1 VDYQPIKSLYLLS
14 LILVIASAGFSFLLN
29 KLMYKYARNIGAQ
42 YKDENIVRWAATTKP
57 TVGGFSFYLTFVVA
71 GLVYWF
77 TQPHIPGIGI
87 EFWVT
92 MAVVTLGFLVGLH
105 DDVYETKPLIKFLG
119 QVSCALI
126 LIGFDFGIK
135 LFDFW
140 PVDHFLT
147 IFWVVGIMN
156 SINLLDNMDGVTG
169 TISLTIVVVTLLRIV
184 LLDGDAAMNPY
195 LFTLLASAGAFV
207 GFLFLNL
214 KPSKIYMGDTGSQ
227 FLGALLALIGI
238 KFFWNFEVDGKGV
251 FWPTRAI
258 VPIMLFLVPIMD
270 TTFVTVARIMR
281 GQSPFVGGKDHL
293 THHMTY
299 LGVAD
304 KFVPFLLGLVSLFS
318 GLLAVFGLRYLLTW
332 SVAQTAIFV
341 GYILVVFVIFFRLY
355 KKGERIGLAKQRFS
369 KTFER
374 AYKERADREMLPEE
388 ARQHS

>member
-1 VDYQPIKSLYLLS
+1 
-14 LILVIASAGFSFLLN
+14 
-29 KLMYKYARNIGAQ
+29 MYKYARNIGAQ

-57 TVGGFSFYLTFVVA
+57 TVGGFSFYVTFVVS

-77 TQPHIPGIGI
+77 TQQHVAGVSV

-92 MAVVTLGFLVGLH
+92 MGVVTLGFLVGLH

-126 LIGFDFGIK
+126 LIGFDLGINLFG
-135 LFDFW
+135 FW

-169 TISLTIVVVTLLRIV
+169 TISLTIVMVTVLRIV
-184 LLDGDAAMNPY
+184 LLDSNAAMNPY

-227 FLGALLALIGI
+227 FLGALLAVIGI
-238 KFFWNFEVDGKGV
+238 KFFWNFEIDGRGV
-251 FWPTRAI
+251 YWPTRVI

-304 KFVPFLLGLVSLFS
+304 KFVPFVLGLVSLVS

-332 SVAQTAIFV
+332 SVVQTVIFV
-341 GYILVVFVIFFRLY
+341 AYILVVFFIFFRLY
-355 KKGERIGLAKQRFS
+355 KKGERIGLANQRFAR
-369 KTFER
+369 TFER
-374 AYKERADREMLPEE
+374 AYKERQEREFEPEE
-388 ARQHS
+388 AQQHS

>member
-1 VDYQPIKSLYLLS
+1 
-14 LILVIASAGFSFLLN
+14 
-29 KLMYKYARNIGAQ
+29 MYKYSRNLGAQ

-57 TVGGFSFYLTFVVA
+57 TVGGFSFYFTFILA
-71 GLVYWF
+71 GIVYWF
-77 TQPHIPGIGI
+77 TQDHAAGVER

-92 MAVVTLGFLVGLH
+92 MSVVTLGFLVGLH
-105 DDVYETKPLIKFLG
+105 DDVYDTKPLIKFLG
-119 QVSCALI
+119 QVSCGLI
-126 LIGFDFGIK
+126 LIGFDLGIN

-169 TISLTIVVVTLLRIV
+169 TISLTIVLVTVLRIA
-184 LLDGDAAMNPY
+184 LLDSNPAMNPY
-195 LFTLLASAGAFV
+195 LFTLLASAGGFV
-207 GFLFLNL
+207 GFLVLNV

-238 KFFWNFEVDGKGV
+238 KFFWNFEVDGRGV
-251 FWPTRAI
+251 YWPTRAI
-258 VPIMLFLVPIMD
+258 VPVMLFLVPIMD

-304 KFVPFLLGLVSLFS
+304 KFVPFVLGLVSLGS

-332 SVAQTAIFV
+332 SAWQTAIFI
-341 GYILVVFVIFFRLY
+341 GYILIVFVIFFRLY
-355 KKGERIGLAKQRFS
+355 KRGERIGLAKQRFAR
-369 KTFER
+369 TFER
-374 AYKERADREMLPEE
+374 AFKERQEREYLPEE
-388 ARQHS
+388 AQQHS